1 MKVLAKNERVLQRMS
16 NTAKSRYREKLQIF
30 GLTIEDD
37 PYIPENHRSTLLLVP
52 GAEVWKNDWL
62 CDFCEYEWFHYSCV
76 GNHEEMRVRVVSLF
90 LCRKPRGNAS
100 TSGFTILVSETTRK
114 MVL

>member
-1 MKVLAKNERVLQRMS
+1 MSEYYNGLS
-16 NTAKSRYREKLQIF
+16 NTAKSRYREKFQIF

-62 CDFCEYEWFHYSCV
+62 
-76 GNHEEMRVRVVSLF
+76 
-90 LCRKPRGNAS
+90 
-100 TSGFTILVSETTRK
+100 
-114 MVL
+114 